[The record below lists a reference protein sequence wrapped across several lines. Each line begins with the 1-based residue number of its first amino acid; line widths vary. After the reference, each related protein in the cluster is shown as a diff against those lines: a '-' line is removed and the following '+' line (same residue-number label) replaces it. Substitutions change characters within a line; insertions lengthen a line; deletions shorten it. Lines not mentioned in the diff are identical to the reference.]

1 MLDPDLPLDE
11 FHLCPPQR
19 WRTGEIIDTVL
30 SIAYGTPFS
39 SFNIHVA
46 TANIFTK
53 DTSAFFIVVYSTR
66 HRRLMRAYGVRSLL
80 DTIVEDAT
88 VYFLIIFAGHLLVIF
103 LEFFA
108 PVSDHPADLCCST
121 HGGLHVGRASNPCR
135 KVSHHLEHHDKEE
148 LDGMLSYL

>member
-1 MLDPDLPLDE
+1 VLDLDLPLDE

-19 WRTGEIIDTVL
+19 WRTGEIIDTVF

-39 SFNIHVA
+39 SFDIHVA
-46 TANIFTK
+46 IANMFVK

-66 HRRLMRAYGVRSLL
+66 HRRHMRANGVRSLL
-80 DTIVEDAT
+80 DTIVEGAT

-103 LEFFA
+103 LEVFA

-121 HGGLHVGRASNPCR
+121 HDRLHVGRVTNPCR
-135 KVSHHLEHHDKEE
+135 
-148 LDGMLSYL
+148 